1 MKTLLKIDLS
11 DEFLL
16 KILVDLK
23 KKQKILKKQKNVKI
37 KIIEIKLKNN
47 FFF

>member
-16 KILVDLK
+16 KILMDLK
-23 KKQKILKKQKNVKI
+23 KKQKNLKKRKKCKN
-37 KIIEIKLKNN
+37 
-47 FFF
+47 